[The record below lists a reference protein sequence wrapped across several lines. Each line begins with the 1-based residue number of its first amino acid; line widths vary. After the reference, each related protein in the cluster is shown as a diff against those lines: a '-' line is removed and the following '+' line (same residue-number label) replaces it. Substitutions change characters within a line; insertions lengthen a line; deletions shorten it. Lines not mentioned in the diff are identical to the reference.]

1 MTDRLG
7 TVVLDTNVWVDNY
20 LTNRSGHDAAGEL
33 LERLWKEKATIAF
46 CPVSAKDIFF
56 VTAQELKREC
66 RQELGTLSEADALAC
81 NEIAWGCVQN
91 MMDNAVAANIG
102 QAEMWLAVK
111 YKRLH
116 NDFEDNLIIA
126 AAQSAEADYFVTND
140 QALLG
145 KCPVTAFTPQGM
157 VDYLKC

>member
-1 MTDRLG
+1 MTGRLG
-7 TVVLDTNVWVDNY
+7 TVVIDTNVWVDNY
-20 LTNRSGHDAAGEL
+20 LTNRPGHGAAEEL
-33 LERLWKEKATIAF
+33 LARLWKEKATIAF
-46 CPVSAKDIFF
+46 CPVSAKDVFF

-66 RQELGTLSEADALAC
+66 RQGLGTLSEADALAC

-116 NDFEDNLIIA
+116 GDFEDNLIMA

-145 KCPVTAFTPQGM
+145 KCPVNAFTPRGM
-157 VDYLKC
+157 LDYLKC